1 MSRYEET
8 ESKSW
13 YCALLFCTF
22 LQYALAITAVGL
34 FFAFYTRPD
43 GCGTHKFFISFNLIL
58 CVVVSALSVMP
69 KVQEAQPRSGLL
81 QSAAVT
87 LYTMYLTWSAMANQP
102 GRCRGEGGWWWWV
115 VLWWVTRVVDCCMMG
130 YKGV

>member
-1 MSRYEET
+1 MSYLSSDPTPLRQVSRYEET
-8 ESKSW
+8 ESKAW
-13 YCALLFCTF
+13 YCALLFFTF

-43 GCGTHKFFISFNLIL
+43 GCDTHKFFISINLIL
-58 CVVVSALSVMP
+58 CVAVSVLSVLP
-69 KVQEAQPRSGLL
+69 KVQQAQPNSGLL

-102 GRCRGEGGWWWWV
+102 GTA
-115 VLWWVTRVVDCCMMG
+115 LIS
-130 YKGV
+130 